1 MMILPVTSVPESRMK
16 DAGKSIN
23 ALISGVDGDKVILNI
38 LTKNDFD
45 SKLMYFATANGLVKA
60 TQMEEFDVKKS
71 KIMACGLKEGDT
83 LIYAKPN
90 VPDVEN
96 MIFITSD
103 GMSINIRK
111 NEISVMGRSGK
122 GVGAIKLGR
131 HAKVV
136 YAEQIKSGQEGDI
149 LLMTEKGYAKR
160 TPVSEFEEQ
169 GRNGKGLKSY
179 QLSEISGRE
188 VIGALLI
195 DKISTVTGVQKSG
208 DLSKISTDS
217 IPAGARNTRGE
228 QVILAVMGN
237 NVSALYKNIFD

>member
-1 MMILPVTSVPESRMK
+1 M
-16 DAGKSIN
+16 
-23 ALISGVDGDKVILNI
+23 DGDEVILNI

-149 LLMTEKGYAKR
+149 LLMTEKDM
-160 TPVSEFEEQ
+160 
-169 GRNGKGLKSY
+169 RNGR
-179 QLSEISGRE
+179 QFP
-188 VIGALLI
+188 V
-195 DKISTVTGVQKSG
+195 
-208 DLSKISTDS
+208 
-217 IPAGARNTRGE
+217 
-228 QVILAVMGN
+228 
-237 NVSALYKNIFD
+237 